1 LKRPKSIVI
10 AAVFSAL
17 ISIPLPAADS
27 AAAGLRAFRNRD
39 FAAAEQLFK
48 GLTRQEPD
56 SARAWKLLGM
66 TYAAEEKYNLAES
79 AFDKSC
85 RLDKKEENA
94 CYYLGRTDFTLGRME
109 SALRS
114 YEFALPVA
122 GEGRGRVLLG
132 IALVS
137 EALSKPRDAE
147 QFYRQAIDAGETR
160 ARVDYGLFLFKSGR
174 SAESVAMLE
183 KAGAGPEL
191 ERVRKALKGG
201 QPPSPKTTE
210 AGIISFEPKPLEMT
224 VRTGAAGSKHLI
236 ETMIAGVAVFDYD
249 NDGWPD
255 IFIANGATIPNLIK
269 ADPSYSNRLF
279 RNNRDGTFSDVTAKS
294 GVGGSGYSM
303 GVAAAD
309 FDNDGNVDL
318 LVTGVRANTLYRNRG
333 DGTFEDVT
341 EKAGLSEKGKW
352 AVAAGWFDFDNDGL
366 LDLFIV
372 RYVDWDPAAE
382 IFCGALPDAKAHVI
396 GYRQYCHPSYYRP
409 LANALYKN
417 LGNGTF
423 KDVSVESG
431 IADKPGKGM
440 GVAFGDFDNDG
451 RSDIFVANDTVPSSF
466 FHNEGNGK
474 FRDMALEAGVAGGAD
489 GQAISAMGVDFRD
502 YDNDGRED
510 LFITALSNETFPLF
524 RNLGNGQWADM
535 TYPSGIGKAS
545 FPWTGWST
553 GMFDFNNDGWKDIF
567 VAGGHVM
574 DNAERSS
581 GRQSRQPNMVFT
593 NTGSGR
599 FHAALLKGE
608 SLHRGAAFGDF
619 DRDGRVD
626 VVVTRLNE
634 SPLVL
639 HNTSSAGNW
648 IAIRLIGHKSNR
660 DGIGASLHLIS
671 ASGEQWNRVTTSVG
685 YGCSSDRVVHF
696 GLGKDTR
703 IDLLEIRWP
712 SGIVQKVHDLTVNR
726 FQTINEEE

>member
-1 LKRPKSIVI
+1 
-10 AAVFSAL
+10 
-17 ISIPLPAADS
+17 
-27 AAAGLRAFRNRD
+27 
-39 FAAAEQLFK
+39 
-48 GLTRQEPD
+48 
-56 SARAWKLLGM
+56 M
-66 TYAAEEKYNLAES
+66 
-79 AFDKSC
+79 
-85 RLDKKEENA
+85 
-94 CYYLGRTDFTLGRME
+94 
-109 SALRS
+109 
-114 YEFALPVA
+114 
-122 GEGRGRVLLG
+122 
-132 IALVS
+132 
-137 EALSKPRDAE
+137 
-147 QFYRQAIDAGETR
+147 DAGETR
-160 ARVDYGLFLFKSGR
+160 ARIDYGLFLFKDGR
-174 SAESVAMLE
+174 GAESVAMLE
-183 KAGAGPEL
+183 KAGAIPEL
-191 ERVRKALKGG
+191 ERVRKALKGA
-201 QPPSPKTTE
+201 PPAPNITAPGPIT
-210 AGIISFEPKPLEMT
+210 FESKPLEMA
-224 VRTGAAGSKHLI
+224 VRTGATGSKHLI

-255 IFIANGATIPNLIK
+255 IFVANGATIPSLIK
-269 ADPSYSNRLF
+269 ADRTYSNRLF
-279 RNNRDGTFSDVTAKS
+279 RNNGDGTFSDVTAKS

-318 LVTGVRANTLYRNRG
+318 FVTGVRANMLYRNRG

-341 EKAGLSEKGKW
+341 EKAGLGEKGKW

-366 LDLFIV
+366 PDLFVV
-372 RYVDWDPAAE
+372 RYVDWEPAAGNILRCISGCQRRISVATASIAIPAITGRWRMLFIRISATERSRTFPWSRASQRSRARAWASRSE
-382 IFCGALPDAKAHVI
+382 ISTMTAGWTFSSQTTRFRTFC
-396 GYRQYCHPSYYRP
+396 
-409 LANALYKN
+409 
-417 LGNGTF
+417 
-423 KDVSVESG
+423 
-431 IADKPGKGM
+431 
-440 GVAFGDFDNDG
+440 
-451 RSDIFVANDTVPSSF
+451 

-474 FRDMALEAGVAGGAD
+474 FREMALEAGVAGGAD
-489 GQAISAMGVDFRD
+489 GKAISAMGVDFRD
-502 YDNDGRED
+502 YDNDGRDD

-581 GRQSRQPNMVFT
+581 GRKSRQPNMVFA

-599 FHAALLKGE
+599 FNATLLRGE
-608 SLHRGAAFGDF
+608 SLYRGAAFGDF

-634 SPLVL
+634 PPLVL
-639 HNTSSAGNW
+639 HNTSAAGNW

-685 YGCSSDRVVHF
+685 YGCSSDRLVHF

-703 IDLLEIRWP
+703 IGLLEIRWP
-712 SGIVQKVHDLTVNR
+712 SGIVQRLQDLAVNG
-726 FQTINEEE
+726 FQTVVEGE

>member
-1 LKRPKSIVI
+1 MKRSKSIFI
-10 AAVFSAL
+10 AGALFAL
-17 ISIPLPAADS
+17 ISVSLPASDSTAD
-27 AAAGLRAFRNRD
+27 GLRAFRNRD
-39 FAAAEQLFK
+39 FAAAERLFIDV
-48 GLTRQEPD
+48 TRREPA

-79 AFDKSC
+79 AFDRSC
-85 RLDKKEENA
+85 GLDKKEENA

-109 SALRS
+109 NALRA
-114 YEFALPVA
+114 YALVLPVA

-132 IALVS
+132 IALAY
-137 EALSKPRDAE
+137 EALSNPRAAE
-147 QFYRQAIDAGETR
+147 EYYRQAMDAGETR
-160 ARVDYGLFLFKSGR
+160 ARIDYGLFLFKDGR
-174 SAESVAMLE
+174 GAESVAVLE
-183 KAGAGPEL
+183 KAGAIPEL
-191 ERVRKALKGG
+191 ERVRKALKGA
-201 QPPSPKTTE
+201 PPAPNITAPGPIT
-210 AGIISFEPKPLEMT
+210 FESKPLEMT
-224 VRTGAAGSKHLI
+224 VRTGATGSKHLI

-255 IFIANGATIPNLIK
+255 IFVANGATIPSLIK
-269 ADPSYSNRLF
+269 ADRTYSNRLF
-279 RNNRDGTFSDVTAKS
+279 RNNGDGTFSDVTAKS

-318 LVTGVRANTLYRNRG
+318 FVTGVRANVLYRNRG

-341 EKAGLSEKGKW
+341 EKAGLGEKGKW

-366 LDLFIV
+366 LDLFVV

-382 IFCGALPDAKAHVI
+382 IFCGALSDTRAHLI

-423 KDVSVESG
+423 KDVSVASG
-431 IADKPGKGM
+431 IAEKPGKGM

-451 RSDIFVANDTVPSSF
+451 RLDIFVANDTVPNF
-466 FHNEGNGK
+466 LFHNEGNGR
-474 FRDMALEAGVAGGAD
+474 FREMALEAGVAGGAD

-502 YDNDGRED
+502 YDNDGRDD

-524 RNLGNGQWADM
+524 RNLGKGQWADV

-581 GRQSRQPNMVFT
+581 GRKSRQPNMVFA

-599 FHAALLKGE
+599 FNATLLRGE
-608 SLHRGAAFGDF
+608 SLYRGAAFGDF

-634 SPLVL
+634 PPLVL
-639 HNTSSAGNW
+639 HNTSAAGNW

-685 YGCSSDRVVHF
+685 YGCSSDRLVHF

-703 IDLLEIRWP
+703 IGLLEIRWP
-712 SGIVQKVHDLTVNR
+712 SGIVQRLQDLAVNR
-726 FQTINEEE
+726 FQTVVEGE